1 MQELKLR
8 IKGLHTH
15 ASDLASVPDGA
26 LSRADDI
33 VVDKEDTAEPR
44 RGYNRSYAAFSD
56 SAFRANKMFVYQDY
70 LFSQYSTDLLAY
82 YSTILDSA
90 SANFTGT
97 GAWTA
102 VSGAYAPPTD
112 AKVHTAEA
120 NQNLYMTTSTGVVKL
135 DAYNATPVMAGAPK
149 GLDVQASIVSVT
161 GNWLT
166 TAKYVA
172 YRVVWGYR
180 DANNNLI
187 LGAPSQRE
195 LIQNTTA
202 ATASVRLRLTIPAT
216 VTTAF
221 FYQVYRSAA
230 ETSEPNDELQLVYEA
245 NPTSTD
251 ITNKYVEFDDITPDE
266 LRGATIYTAATQQG
280 LVNGNEQA
288 PLCKDIGVYKNHMFF
303 GNTTSKHRKNLTLL
317 ATGGSNGL
325 VVNDVITIG
334 GISYVGK
341 SAELATS
348 AQFRVHTSGTFTFL
362 DADVNAGTETI
373 TEAAHGLSDGDAVT
387 FTNSGG
393 ALPVGI
399 STATTYYIINSTTNT
414 FQLSAS
420 FGGSVLAITSAAGGG
435 THTLSY
441 GGSSSQN
448 IRNTALSLIRVI
460 NRFTDSTVTA
470 YYLSNPDD
478 LPGLILLEEE
488 SIGGSAFYVGSSR
501 TSCWSPS
508 TVPAAKTVTSVD
520 TGTDFITSTAHGLN
534 NGDMITFSRISA
546 GAFPSGIAANTVYY
560 IVNKTTD
567 TFQISLTSGGAAI
580 NIGAGYGATV
590 HFNLNS
596 EESRNDRFKNAVFF
610 SKSAQPEAVP
620 LPNFAFAGSADKEIL
635 RIIPL
640 RDSLFILKED
650 GIYRLSGED
659 SSSFRIDLFDSTTR
673 LLAPESA
680 AVLNNQIYCLTDQG
694 VVAISEGGVQ
704 VRSRPIESTLLSLIG
719 INPSVLRTESFG
731 ISYETERK
739 YILFVPTVAGDT
751 VPTQA
756 FVFNTFTNTWT
767 RWVLTKTCGVVHS
780 TDDKLYLGDGL
791 SAYVNQER
799 KSLSYRDYVD
809 YGFAATI
816 TAVNGTTIT
825 MSGTD
830 DISVGDII
838 FQSATVYSIVES
850 VDTIAGT
857 ATVSF
862 DPTFVTGATDV
873 LTAIPSR
880 IAWVPITLGNPGI
893 LKQFREVTLLF
904 KTDFTGSAELV
915 FTSDTSPSSE
925 SETVDGTDIGLW
937 GLFGWGE
944 VAFGGTNNRRPIRL
958 WIPRNMQRST
968 QLTVEFQH
976 STGYAK
982 YQLNG
987 ISITA
992 NSGSERVA
1000 V

>member
-1 MQELKLR
+1 M
-8 IKGLHTH
+8 
-15 ASDLASVPDGA
+15 PDGA
-26 LSRADDI
+26 LSRADDV

-44 RGYNRSYAAFSD
+44 RGYNKSFAAFSD
-56 SAFRANKMFVYQDY
+56 SAYRGNKLFVYQDF
-70 LFSQYSTDLLAY
+70 LFSQYSTNLLAY
-82 YSTILDSA
+82 YSTELDSA
-90 SANFTGT
+90 SADFTGT

-112 AKVHTAEA
+112 TKVHTAEA

-135 DAYNATPVMAGAPK
+135 DAYSSTPVLAGAPK
-149 GLDVQASIVSVT
+149 GLDAQASIVSVT
-161 GNWLT
+161 GNWLAT
-166 TAKYVA
+166 SKYVA

-180 DANNNLI
+180 DLNNNLI

-195 LIQNTTA
+195 LIQNTSA
-202 ATASVRLRLTIPAT
+202 ATAAVRLRLTIPAT

-221 FYQVYRSAA
+221 FYQVYRSGA
-230 ETSEPNDELQLVYEA
+230 ETTEPNDELQLVYEA

-251 ITNKYVEFDDITPDE
+251 ITNKYVQFDDITPDE

-280 LVNGNEQA
+280 LANGNEQA
-288 PLCKDIGVYKNHMFF
+288 PLCKDIGIYKNHMFF

-325 VVNDVITIG
+325 AVDDVLTIG
-334 GISYVGK
+334 GISYVAK
-341 SAELATS
+341 AVELATS
-348 AQFRVHTSGTFTFL
+348 AQFRVLTTGTFTFL

-373 TEAAHGLSDGDAVT
+373 TEVAHGLSDGDAIT
-387 FTNSGG
+387 LSNSGG
-393 ALPVGI
+393 ALPVGL
-399 STATTYYIINSTTNT
+399 SAATTYYVIGATADT
-414 FQLSAS
+414 FQLSATY
-420 FGGSVLAITSAAGGG
+420 GGTAVLITSAAGGG

-441 GGSSSQN
+441 GGSASQN
-448 IRNTALSLIRVI
+448 IRDTALSLIRVI
-460 NRFTDSTVTA
+460 NRYTDSSVTA
-470 YYLSNPDD
+470 YYMSNPDD

-501 TSCWSPS
+501 TTCWSPS
-508 TVPAAKTVTSVD
+508 TVPAAKTVTSLD
-520 TGTDFITSTAHGLN
+520 AGTDFITSTAHGLV
-534 NGDMITFSRISA
+534 NGNAVTFSRIST
-546 GAFPSGIAANTVYY
+546 GTFPSGIAANTVYY
-560 IVNKTTD
+560 LVNKTTD

-580 NIGAGYGATV
+580 DLGAGYGATV
-590 HFNLNS
+590 HFNLDS

-620 LPNFAFAGSADKEIL
+620 LPNYAFAGSADKEIL

-673 LLAPESA
+673 LIAPESA

-694 VVAISEGGVQ
+694 VVAISEGGCQ
-704 VRSRPIESTLLSLIG
+704 VRSRPIETSLLSLIG

-739 YILFVPTVAGDT
+739 YILFVPTNAGDT
-751 VPTQA
+751 TPTQA
-756 FVFNTFTNTWT
+756 YVFNTFTNTWT

-791 SAYVNQER
+791 SAYTNQER

-809 YGFAATI
+809 YGFASTI
-816 TAVNGTTIT
+816 SVVSGTTLT

-830 DISVGDII
+830 DITAGDII
-838 FQSATVYSIVES
+838 YQSASVYSIVES

-857 ATVSF
+857 VTVTF
-862 DPTFVTGATDV
+862 DPTFATGATDV

-880 IAWVPITLGNPGI
+880 IAWVPITLGNPGL
-893 LKQFREVTLLF
+893 LKQFRDVTLLF
-904 KTDFTGSAELV
+904 KTDFTGSAELI
-915 FTSDTSPSSE
+915 FTSDTSPTQE
-925 SETVDGTDIGLW
+925 SETVEGTDIGLW
-937 GLFGWGE
+937 GLFPWGS
-944 VAFGGTNNRRPIRL
+944 VSFGGTNNRRPIRL
-958 WIPRNMQRST
+958 WIPRNKQRCT
-968 QLTVEFQH
+968 QLTIEFRH

-987 ISITA
+987 LSIIA
-992 NSGSERVA
+992 NTTGDRVA